1 MRMRTGTITPGL
13 KLSIV
18 EGTFAQV
25 HMNLTAGMF
34 LTSYALYLGLNNF
47 GIGLLSAIPAFFTGF
62 AFFSIYLVRLMG
74 SRRRL
79 CVLFSGL
86 GRGLFLIFAASLL
99 LGGRMHHVLFFVLI
113 AAHNALM
120 SISGNAWQAWMSE
133 LVPRERRGGYFGMR
147 NTVLNL
153 VGLLAT
159 TIGGRILDLY
169 RMKAFI
175 GHGLGLLFS
184 TAAVSSTTAA
194 AILSKQPEPRTT
206 ITTPRITTF
215 VKVPLQ
221 DTNFRRLLTF
231 IAFWYLLAG
240 VASPFYIVHMI
251 TNLKMSYTQIA
262 YYTIIAGVV
271 GMLSHLLWGKV
282 IDRFKSKPVLTLNF
296 FGAAFLPLLWL
307 FASPSNFIPLWI
319 DALLTGVFWSGINL
333 GLFNIV
339 FSLTDDKDAKEAYFA
354 IFATITGFCG
364 FFASLLGGLIAQA
377 LNHVIVHVATISL
390 VNYHFLFIF
399 ASCSRFVSLILL
411 AGVREKEAHPT
422 IYTLQF
428 LGDYALKRMILY
440 KDLMLNSFRF
450 LGKPAPPNSRTR

>member
-1 MRMRTGTITPGL
+1 
-13 KLSIV
+13 
-18 EGTFAQV
+18 
-25 HMNLTAGMF
+25 MF

-47 GIGLLSAIPAFFTGF
+47 GIGLLSAIPAFFAGF
-62 AFFSIYLVRLMG
+62 AFFSVYLVRIMG

-86 GRGLFLIFAASLL
+86 GRGIFLIFAASLL
-99 LGGRMHHVLFFVLI
+99 FGVHVQHVLFFLLI

-120 SISGNAWQAWMSE
+120 SISGNAWQSWMSE
-133 LVPRERRGGYFGMR
+133 LVPRERRGTYFGMR

-159 TIGGRILDLY
+159 TVGGRILDLY
-169 RMKAFI
+169 KMKALI
-175 GHGLGLLFS
+175 EHGLGLLFT
-184 TAAVSSTTAA
+184 TATVSSTTAA
-194 AILSKQPEPRTT
+194 VILNKQPEPRT
-206 ITTPRITTF
+206 PVSVPQLLTF
-215 VKVPLQ
+215 MKTPLQ
-221 DTNFRRLLTF
+221 DINFRRLLAF

-307 FASPSNFIPLWI
+307 IASPDNFIPLWI

-354 IFATITGFCG
+354 IFATLAGLCG
-364 FFASLLGGLIAQA
+364 FFASLLGGLIAQT

-399 ASCSRFVSLILL
+399 ASSARFVSLIFL

-422 IYTLQF
+422 MITLQF
-428 LGDYALKRMILY
+428 LGDYTLKRMILY
-440 KDLMLNSFRF
+440 KDIMLNTFGMH
-450 LGKPAPPNSRTR
+450 GKSTSQNNMTE

>member
-1 MRMRTGTITPGL
+1 MPLSSRKIASGL
-13 KLSIV
+13 RLSIL

-25 HMNLTAGMF
+25 HINLTAGMF
-34 LTSYALYLGLNNF
+34 LTSYALYLGLNDL

-62 AFFSIYLVRLMG
+62 AFFSVYIVRILG

-86 GRGLFLIFAASLL
+86 GRGLFLVFAVSLL
-99 LGGRMHHVLFFVLI
+99 LDVRMHHVLFFVLI
-113 AAHNALM
+113 AGHNALM
-120 SISGNAWQAWMSE
+120 SIAGNAWQSWMSE
-133 LVPRERRGGYFGMR
+133 LVPREKRGSYFGIR

-159 TIGGRILDLY
+159 TVGGKILDLY
-169 RMKAFI
+169 KMRATI
-175 GHGLGLLFS
+175 DHGLGLLFS

-194 AILSKQPEPRTT
+194 AILSKQPEPRTP
-206 ITTPRITTF
+206 IAAPRITTF
-215 VKVPLQ
+215 VKAPLR

-251 TNLKMSYTQIA
+251 TNLKMSYSQIA
-262 YYTIIAGVV
+262 YYTIIAGIV
-271 GMLSHLLWGKV
+271 GMLCHLLWGKV
-282 IDRFKSKPVLTLNF
+282 IDRFKSKPVLTVNF

-307 FASPSNFIPLWI
+307 FASPDYFVPLWI

-339 FSLTDDKDAKEAYFA
+339 FSLTDEKNAKEAYFA
-354 IFATITGFCG
+354 LFTTLSGLCA
-364 FFASLLGGLIAQA
+364 FFASLLGGLIAQI
-377 LNHVIVHVATISL
+377 LNTVTVHIATIHL

-399 ASCSRFVSLILL
+399 SSCARFVSLVFL
-411 AGVREKEAHPT
+411 AGIREKEAKPT

-428 LGDYALKRMILY
+428 MGDFALKRLILY
-440 KDLMLNSFRF
+440 KDIMLNTFGIQ
-450 LGKPAPPNSRTR
+450 GKATPGNGNP